1 MAGRP
6 LIGVSTYLES
16 GARWGVW
23 ELEAALLPAG
33 YPRLV
38 QRAGG
43 LAAMLP
49 QMGYVLAFGLVV
61 GTAAVLM
68 FRRSHG

>member
-6 LIGVSTYLES
+6 LIGISTYLEA
-16 GARWGVW
+16 GASWGTW

-38 QRAGG
+38 QD
-43 LAAMLP
+43 
-49 QMGYVLAFGLVV
+49 
-61 GTAAVLM
+61 
-68 FRRSHG
+68 

>member
-1 MAGRP
+1 MTAALPLAGRP
-6 LIGVSTYLES
+6 LIGVSTYLEA
-16 GARWGVW
+16 GAHWGTW

-49 QMGYVLAFGLVV
+49 PDSPEH
-61 GTAAVLM
+61 AALCV
-68 FRRSHG
+68 H

>member
-1 MAGRP
+1 MAGTP
-6 LIGVSTYLES
+6 LIGVSTYLEH

-43 LAAMLP
+43 LAAMLRRTP
-49 QMGYVLAFGLVV
+49 RSTRPRPWPAS
-61 GTAAVLM
+61 TAW
-68 FRRSHG
+68 

>member
-1 MAGRP
+1 MTGRP
-6 LIGVSTYLES
+6 LIGISTYLEP
-16 GARWGVW
+16 GARWGLW
-23 ELEAALLPAG
+23 ELESALLPVG

-49 QMGYVLAFGLVV
+49 PDEPER
-61 GTAAVLM
+61 AAA
-68 FRRSHG
+68 

>member
-1 MAGRP
+1 MTATNARRP
-6 LIGVSTYLES
+6 LIGVSTYLEP

-49 QMGYVLAFGLVV
+49 P
-61 GTAAVLM
+61 
-68 FRRSHG
+68 

>member
-6 LIGVSTYLES
+6 LIGVSTYLEP
-16 GARWGVW
+16 GARWGTW

-49 QMGYVLAFGLVV
+49 PTLPN
-61 GTAAVLM
+61 TPR
-68 FRRSHG
+68 RRSPASTPW